1 MERVTRFFRDES
13 GTSAVEYGLMFA
25 LITIFILT
33 AVSMLGTSING
44 LFVNVG
50 NQVLVAAS

>member
-25 LITIFILT
+25 LITIFVLT
-33 AVSMLGTSING
+33 AVSMLGTSLND
-44 LFVNVG
+44 LFVNAG
-50 NQVLVAAS
+50 NQVSVAAS